1 MIQEE
6 GPLTNEDIRL
16 LKTAGRITGIR
27 WLLLLLF
34 TAITLILASLLL
46 MAVCGKQARI
56 YIPVSVTLFIS
67 IAICFFMWRSALKMR
82 KRCRSGLL
90 KGRKKMVRMRIRNL
104 IASPKGDLQ
113 YITYN
118 HEVIEAKS
126 ALPDRSFF
134 FEQRS
139 TYHQAII
146 SNISGLTNY
155 EVILHISMEGS
166 ILLKAEYPHTYYRE
180 TTARIT
186 PDDLQLMK
194 EKQATLVKLFMTGC
208 TGLAMIL
215 LLGGIAKGNY
225 SNLYL
230 VIAGVYLVFFFLAT
244 PAYYVYN
251 SYTQSES
258 KVIIRGKVTEIIST
272 IQPNRG
278 TGDVYYRICDKLYL
292 VRPIENL
299 GTKVLPGNEVELH
312 FVRKA
317 NGRRGRMLYDIKCQ
331 R

>member
-1 MIQEE
+1 MIQDE

-16 LKTAGRITGIR
+16 LTTAGRITGIR

-46 MAVCGKQARI
+46 MALCGRQAGI
-56 YIPVSVTLFIS
+56 YIPVSIAWFVM

-82 KRCRSGLL
+82 HRSRSGLRSGKKKLIRTRL
-90 KGRKKMVRMRIRNL
+90 KTIL
-104 IASPKGDLQ
+104 TSPKGDLE
-113 YITYN
+113 YISN
-118 HEVIEAKS
+118 HDEIIEVRA

-139 TYHQAII
+139 SCHQAIV
-146 SNISGLTNY
+146 SNVSGLTNY
-155 EVILHISMEGS
+155 EVVLHISMEGN
-166 ILLKAEYPHTYYRE
+166 ILLKAEYPHTYCRE

-186 PDDLQLMK
+186 ADDMLLMR
-194 EKQATLVKLFMTGC
+194 EKQSTLIKLFLTGC
-208 TGLAMIL
+208 TGLALIL
-215 LLGGIAKGNY
+215 LVGGIAKGSY
-225 SNLYL
+225 SNLYF
-230 VIAGVYLVFFFLAT
+230 VIAAIYLTFFILAT

-251 SYTQSES
+251 SYTRAES
-258 KVIIRGKVTEIIST
+258 KIIIRGKVTEIIST
-272 IQPNRG
+272 MQPNLG
-278 TGDVYYRICDKLYL
+278 TGDVYYRICDRLYL

-299 GTKVLPGNEVELH
+299 GTQVLPGNEVELH

-317 NGRRGRMLYDIKCQ
+317 NGSRGRMLYDIKCQ